1 MDDTSSKRNILL
13 WIFQIIRKWMSKW
26 SNGRRKIW
34 DIHVLFLRLCSKE
47 VSHWTTTNYF
57 FHAFDRNRSFHSQKD
72 IKFSGSEIPIDSWF
86 KFPIFLGALTCVD
99 PPHLYLFVLSTA
111 QNTQVPN
118 GWWFELDLLYT
129 KSGTDVF
136 HTKSPSRDEVEA
148 RWGQR

>member
-1 MDDTSSKRNILL
+1 MI
-13 WIFQIIRKWMSKW
+13 QIP
-26 SNGRRKIW
+26 N
-34 DIHVLFLRLCSKE
+34 LFR
-47 VSHWTTTNYF
+47 
-57 FHAFDRNRSFHSQKD
+57 
-72 IKFSGSEIPIDSWF
+72 G
-86 KFPIFLGALTCVD
+86 VD
-99 PPHLYLFVLSTA
+99 MRWPPHLYLFVLSTA